1 MSDMNKE
8 DFAPE
13 SKPRPVTKI
22 DLGDICPFRALTKN
36 LARCEVDLT
45 GIADAKN
52 SKAMLRLASTRIE
65 ADKERICLVWRSM
78 RTKKGVKTPVF
89 NLVYAY
95 SPDVNDVLKETGQAT
110 FSMTEKL
117 WHIPQSLLDDNIAE
131 QLRDEYF
138 SVIVDLDDK
147 VAYATGIAPRS
158 GKETRYYDL
167 LPRPVTIHMEDLT
180 DAMREER
187 PGDHFTGRY
196 DRVFNGQ
203 EFIAPEGGAFSTRHA
218 FLLVRMP
225 VCGGKLRYGVI
236 SSLTGTVEHVL
247 FGSGAS
253 AAISRFH
260 DSFAA
265 LKEPVILPVS
275 GSRHETLMTVADD
288 LRKMMRPALAEADAL
303 RTILPDLNVSLIPLE
318 YAEVMHGEGMRSEVH
333 GKVRVRRDPM
343 MAEIAAL
350 TGQDGARDVI
360 IPITPDQG
368 RTTKDVR
375 VTILHEVAHH
385 LTFEDKNLDEKESHG
400 NAFAVAFAVLAILSR
415 TLTEDETT
423 DHLAPYYGKEVAR
436 VWAETGTIAS
446 NSLRSRGWVSCADVR
461 NFVAM
466 GMVRSRES
474 ISAPSETV

>member
-1 MSDMNKE
+1 MSDTSGE
-8 DFAPE
+8 SIVPE
-13 SKPRPVTKI
+13 SKERPITKI
-22 DLGDICPFRALTKN
+22 DLGDLCPFRALTKN
-36 LARCEVDLT
+36 LDQFQVDLA
-45 GIADAKN
+45 GIADTKN
-52 SKAMLRLASTRIE
+52 SKAMLRLASMRIE

-110 FSMTEKL
+110 FSATEKL
-117 WHIPQSLLDDNIAE
+117 WHIPQSLLDEDIAE

-138 SVIVDLDDK
+138 SVIVDLDDAA
-147 VAYATGIAPRS
+147 AYTTGIAPRS

-187 PGDHFTGRY
+187 PRDHFTGRY

-225 VCGGKLRYGVI
+225 VSGGKLRYGVI

-288 LRKMMRPALAEADAL
+288 LREMMRPALAEADAL

-350 TGQDGARDVI
+350 TEQDGARDVI
-360 IPITPDQG
+360 IPISPDQE
-368 RTTKDVR
+368 RSQKDVR
-375 VTILHEVAHH
+375 ITILHEVAHH
-385 LTFEDKNLDEKESHG
+385 LTFEDENLNEKESHG
-400 NAFAVAFAVLAILSR
+400 SAFAVAFAVVAIISG
-415 TLTEDETT
+415 TMTEDETA
-423 DHLAPYYGKEVAR
+423 DHLAPYYGKEAGR

-446 NSLRSRGWVSCADVR
+446 NALRSQGWVSCADVR
-461 NFVAM
+461 NFVAT
-466 GMVRSRES
+466 GMVRSRKN
-474 ISAPSETV
+474 APAPAETV